1 LRKTYGPT
9 CENGSWR
16 VKMDLEIYNEFKLLD
31 IITVITVHRLEWLR
45 HVRMDG
51 DRAVMKQLEGK
62 PGGGSN

>member
-16 VKMDLEIYNEFKLLD
+16 IKMDLEIYNEFKPLD
-31 IITVITVHRLEWLR
+31 IITVITVHRLEWLG

-51 DRAVMKQLEGK
+51 DRAVMK
-62 PGGGSN
+62 